1 VSSAPSSAPKKK
13 RKTNTTAEFKA
24 KERARAKLN
33 HAKKQALKKQ
43 AAGALLAETLLE

>member
-33 HAKKQALKKQ
+33 HAKKRGLKK
-43 AAGALLAETLLE
+43 AAAALLAETLLE